1 MSRRIDSMSRR
12 IRWTGL
18 TCLVLATCGSPPARA
33 QEVLAWKFAKDEVFF
48 VEEVVRQEQSVTIAD
63 RTNSKKTQQTTIT
76 RYQVLDV
83 SPSGDV
89 ELEVTI
95 ESIVDDGGQPT
106 AIAGRIAGSKF
117 GMTLGAD
124 GKLSRFDGYAS
135 FVKRVAN
142 GNVQFERLFQ
152 SVLSEDTLRQTMV
165 QLLTAAPGKSVTRGQ
180 SWQQKQN
187 LNVGPFGT
195 LSVDRTFEHKGVVDR
210 DGISVVDLELRGVAE
225 YKLPDPNTSRLPFKI
240 SQGALQVD
248 QFRGTGAFDLAR
260 QRLQRLDVTLHVSGS
275 LTISVGPQK
284 AELTI
289 DQTQSSTLRVLDKNP
304 RER

>member
-1 MSRRIDSMSRR
+1 MSRRIQ
-12 IRWTGL
+12 WTGI
-18 TCLVLATCGSPPARA
+18 TCLFLSVSGSLPATA
-33 QEVLAWKFAKDEVFF
+33 QEMLTWKFTTDDVFF
-48 VEEVVRQEQSVTIAD
+48 VEEVVIQKQSVTIAD
-63 RTNSKKTQQTTIT
+63 RTDTKETKQTTIT

-83 SPSGDV
+83 SPNGDV
-89 ELEVTI
+89 DLEITI
-95 ESIVDDGGQPT
+95 DSIIDEGGQPT
-106 AIAGRIAGSKF
+106 AIARRIAGSKF

-152 SVLSEDTLRQTMV
+152 SVLNEDTLRQTMV
-165 QLLTAAPGKSVTRGQ
+165 QLLTAVPRKSVQRGQ
-180 SWQQKQN
+180 SWQQKQS

-195 LSVDRTFEHKGVVDR
+195 LNVDRTFEHKGVADR

-225 YKLPDPNTSRLPFKI
+225 YQLPDPNTSRLPFKI
-240 SQGALQVD
+240 SQGSLQVD
-248 QFRGTGAFDLAR
+248 QFRGTGTYDLAR
-260 QRLQRLDVTLHVSGS
+260 QRLNQLSVTLHVSGS

-289 DQTQSSTLRVLDKNP
+289 DQSQSSTLRVLDKSP
-304 RER
+304 RGR